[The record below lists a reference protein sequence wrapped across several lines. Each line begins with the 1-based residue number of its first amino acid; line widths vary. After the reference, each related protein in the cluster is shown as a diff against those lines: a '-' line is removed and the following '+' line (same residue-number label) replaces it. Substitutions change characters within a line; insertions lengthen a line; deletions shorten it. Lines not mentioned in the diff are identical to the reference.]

1 MITHK
6 HFFLLRCTWQLVFE
20 MPHAWFTLA
29 VQVNSDALKLLD
41 LSWCIAVCLQAF
53 ILALKWKTEK
63 KNSVRDAYNY
73 SPRRFASII
82 TMRYWHL
89 EKCIEV
95 CSELPREI

>member
-29 VQVNSDALKLLD
+29 VQVNGDALKLLD

-63 KNSVRDAYNY
+63 KKTVYWML
-73 SPRRFASII
+73 II
-82 TMRYWHL
+82 
-89 EKCIEV
+89 I
-95 CSELPREI
+95 LPEDLLP

>member
-29 VQVNSDALKLLD
+29 VQVNGDALKLLD

-53 ILALKWKTEK
+53 ILALKWKM
-63 KNSVRDAYNY
+63 AYWML
-73 SPRRFASII
+73 II
-82 TMRYWHL
+82 
-89 EKCIEV
+89 I
-95 CSELPREI
+95 LPEDLLP